1 MEPTTAK
8 PGAFRPW
15 RQHESGRLDARRRE
29 LFALAA
35 PVFRRDGYRGA
46 TIKALAHACGL
57 SPASLYHYF
66 RSKEELAT
74 YLVRRPRMDWDS
86 TWVDPS
92 TDPLVQLA
100 QLIDLSLAE
109 LPNYLLAL
117 RLADEIDGAVPDAGA
132 HARTFREGEAVF
144 ARLIAASAPDTSRA
158 SATRVARDAL
168 SAMVGSAVVGLDP
181 EPDAAV
187 RARVVTASGQP
198 SSQPMSSQSG
208 STRRC
213 AEPNRPPDRF
223 GTQDASVDETVR
235 VTRQKESL
243 MRPVSRLAMAAA
255 LTLSAAS
262 MLAHNLYEL
271 PLSPIDPE
279 NSGPILFAAILG
291 VAYALR
297 PDSKAVAAATLGW
310 GVLNL
315 VIGGIVTV
323 LPLPILPFVPE
334 QSVTHYG
341 AHVVYT
347 LGQAPLVVLGYRAVR
362 APAAAGDP
370 AGSPARQP

>member
-1 MEPTTAK
+1 MEPATSK

-15 RQHESGRLDARRRE
+15 RRHESGRLDARRRE

-35 PVFRRDGYRGA
+35 PVFRRDGYRRA

-187 RARVVTASGQP
+187 RARVVTVL
-198 SSQPMSSQSG
+198 
-208 STRRC
+208 R
-213 AEPNRPPDRF
+213 
-223 GTQDASVDETVR
+223 
-235 VTRQKESL
+235 
-243 MRPVSRLAMAAA
+243 AA
-255 LTLSAAS
+255 LVPSHVEPERFDAA
-262 MLAHNLYEL
+262 MRGA
-271 PLSPIDPE
+271 
-279 NSGPILFAAILG
+279 
-291 VAYALR
+291 
-297 PDSKAVAAATLGW
+297 
-310 GVLNL
+310 
-315 VIGGIVTV
+315 
-323 LPLPILPFVPE
+323 E
-334 QSVTHYG
+334 QT
-341 AHVVYT
+341 A
-347 LGQAPLVVLGYRAVR
+347 
-362 APAAAGDP
+362 
-370 AGSPARQP
+370 